1 MTCDSGP
8 EEVTPEFKLTH
19 QVITK
24 RYCKNRCCMVVTGA
38 PQPQAEPCC
47 LNTTALYGVHNSFT
61 YAGADVRILHICTYV
76 GQTLCGPSC
85 HSLFPFPSTSLPLP
99 FPFPSRSLPLSFP
112 FFSLLPYSFPLLPC
126 SSPPQPSSLLP
137 HCSSHLSP
145 PYHLSTRPMDA
156 VIKPLGERDLL
167 PNSQQL
173 YQLLLTYKFS
183 LVSVQAQS
191 AAW

>member
-1 MTCDSGP
+1 M
-8 EEVTPEFKLTH
+8 
-19 QVITK
+19 
-24 RYCKNRCCMVVTGA
+24 
-38 PQPQAEPCC
+38 QAQMYI
-47 LNTTALYGVHNSFT
+47 AY
-61 YAGADVRILHICTYV
+61 TYV

-85 HSLFPFPSTSLPLP
+85 HSLFPFPSPSPSLPLP
-99 FPFPSRSLPLSFP
+99 FPSLPLPFPSPSLLFP
-112 FFSLLPYSFPLLPC
+112 FPFPAPSPSLPLPLPFPFLSLSSLYYPTLSPLLPC
-126 SSPPQPSSLLP
+126 SSPPHPSFLLP
-137 HCSSHLSP
+137 HCSSRLSP
-145 PYHLSTRPMDA
+145 PYPLSTRPMDA